1 MSLIKCPE
9 CGREIS
15 DKAVACPGCGCPSSE
30 WRTPAPAPVPRPVA
44 QAPEWQDDS
53 VLLPKPALPKLA
65 DLISPDVEFDLV
77 RKGYSISDT
86 DELIDAIFAEG
97 STLTASQVSGW
108 TLDTERR
115 GYDMQQV
122 DAFLDRVVSALTALG
137 RA

>member
-30 WRTPAPAPVPRPVA
+30 WRPVA
-44 QAPEWQDDS
+44 QIPVPWPVSPPAEQLEDS
-53 VLLPKPALPKLA
+53 IPLPKPVQQRLA

-97 STLTASQVSGW
+97 STLSASQVSGW
-108 TLDTERR
+108 SLDTERR
-115 GYDMQQV
+115 GYDMHQV
-122 DAFLDRVVSALTALG
+122 DAYLDRVVSALTALG
-137 RA
+137 RV